1 LSSPRAVETDII
13 VIGGGCACVYAALKI
28 QTEGLRVLQVVKGFL
43 GRSGASIF
51 AGNLQLQKT
60 KDPVEE
66 ERFMAV
72 RARYGSSYLNDP
84 DYIKR
89 ACRFTEDVFF
99 PEMEQR
105 GLYLRRDAQGEL
117 VTSADRKAGNVWA
130 PTQGFSG
137 TMIMELLR
145 KESLVRGVPL
155 LQETMVTSLLVQ
167 DGVVAGVTAL
177 DIVRGE
183 FFVTRAKA
191 VIIATGPGNYLA
203 TRSTATREQCGNGF
217 AMAYRAGADMQDLEM
232 QWFHSSD
239 IASPKSWMRLHLYP
253 NPMPI
258 TDKALA
264 LHGADGKVF
273 FHLGMNPKV
282 KQPYY
287 LQMRHLYNEV
297 KRGNADWHGGFSGGF
312 MHIEPEIMENYSYQ
326 TQFFKH
332 VGIDITK
339 DLVACGITWHMTFG
353 GIRTDNRTMATTI
366 EGLFAPGGV
375 GSHGVGSI
383 TYVSYDG
390 TIAAE
395 HACERAR
402 RICLPALP
410 EDLAQREQERVQ
422 GRLSRKT
429 GDGLLPAQVKKRIRA
444 VMSEKM
450 GYVKSEARMTS
461 ALGELAA
468 IRDDLLPRMGV
479 GSESRTWNYDWVE
492 ALDAED
498 MLDVCD
504 LTIRASLQRR
514 ESRGYFFREDYPY
527 IDNRNW
533 LKHTVARR
541 SGDGVAFEFT
551 EAAPIFRPEA
561 EIDDFLTA
569 EY

>member
-1 LSSPRAVETDII
+1 M
-13 VIGGGCACVYAALKI
+13 VIGGGCAGVYAALRV
-28 QTEGLRVLQVVKGFL
+28 QAAGLRVLQVVKGFV

-60 KDPVEE
+60 KDAAEE
-66 ERFMAV
+66 ERFMAI

-84 DYIKR
+84 DYIRR

-105 GLYLRRDAQGEL
+105 GLYIRRDDRGEL
-117 VTSADRKAGNVWA
+117 VTSHDRRAGNVWA
-130 PTQGFSG
+130 PNQGFSG

-145 KESLVRGVPL
+145 KEVLARRVPL
-155 LQETMVTSLLVQ
+155 LHETMVTALLVR
-167 DGVVAGVTAL
+167 DGTVCGVTAL
-177 DIVRGE
+177 DIVAGE
-183 FFVTRAKA
+183 FFVIRAKA

-232 QWFHSSD
+232 QWFHASD
-239 IASPKSWMRLHLYP
+239 IAAPKSWMRLHLYP
-253 NPMPI
+253 NPMPV
-258 TDKALA
+258 TDQSIW
-264 LHGADGKVF
+264 LHGADRRMF

-287 LQMRHLYNEV
+287 LQLRYLYDEV
-297 KRGNADWHGGFSGGF
+297 RKGNADWHGGFYGGYT
-312 MHIEPEIMENYSYQ
+312 HIEPEIMENYSYQ

-332 VGIDITK
+332 LGFDITK
-339 DLVACGITWHMTFG
+339 DLIPCGITWHMTFG
-353 GIRTDNRTMATTI
+353 GIRTDNRTMATTL
-366 EGLFAPGGV
+366 EGLYAPGGC

-390 TIAAE
+390 TLAADQ
-395 HACERAR
+395 ACERAR
-402 RICLPALP
+402 HIAMPALP
-410 EDLAQREQERVQ
+410 EDGVQREQDRVQ
-422 GRLSRKT
+422 RRLQQRAAQ
-429 GDGLLPAQVKKRIRA
+429 GLLPAQVKKRVRA
-444 VMSEKM
+444 VMTDRM
-450 GYVKSEARMTS
+450 GYVKSEARMAA
-461 ALGELAA
+461 ALDELAE
-468 IRDDLLPRMGV
+468 IRDRLLPAMGL
-479 GSESRTWNYDWVE
+479 GSTSRNWNYDWSE

-498 MLDVCD
+498 MLDVCE
-504 LTIRASLQRR
+504 LTIRMSMQRK

-527 IDNRNW
+527 IDNRQW

-541 SGDGVAFEFT
+541 AASGVEFEFT
-551 EAAPIFRPEA
+551 PAAPIFRPEN